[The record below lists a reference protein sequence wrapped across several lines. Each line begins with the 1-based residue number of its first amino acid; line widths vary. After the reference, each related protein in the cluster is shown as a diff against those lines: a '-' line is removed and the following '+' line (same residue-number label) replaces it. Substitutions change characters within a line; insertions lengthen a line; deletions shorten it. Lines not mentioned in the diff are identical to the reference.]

1 MDSVARAAQLAPR
14 LAARAFETVRTRR
27 MLPEIVALLR
37 DAGLFRV
44 LQPARWGG
52 DEASLHRHLD
62 VVEVVASGCGAT
74 GWCLGVMH
82 AHAWLMGL
90 FAEAA
95 QRDVYGADPDA
106 RIAAVLAPRGTAR
119 RAGEDYIVSGFWP
132 FCSGCHHAQ
141 WLILGAAVRAESDRS
156 LDEVVLLVPA
166 AEAAIQDDWYVG
178 GLAGTGSN
186 SIILRDVT
194 VPAHRAL
201 SMPAVFAGRA
211 PGSPLHR
218 STLYYSSAAPALALF
233 LCGPA
238 LGIARSALRAFIDR
252 LPGRIVSYT
261 FDEKQGDMPV
271 THLEVAEAATK
282 LDTARLVLHAVAD
295 EIEAWAGRRE
305 VMPLE
310 RRAKSRMDCAY
321 AARLCLESTELL
333 YLASGGAGLAETS
346 TLQLAQ
352 RDLHAIN
359 MHGLLALKTNLEMYG
374 RALLGHAPN
383 TPVL

>member
-1 MDSVARAAQLAPR
+1 
-14 LAARAFETVRTRR
+14 
-27 MLPEIVALLR
+27 
-37 DAGLFRV
+37 
-44 LQPARWGG
+44 
-52 DEASLHRHLD
+52 
-62 VVEVVASGCGAT
+62 
-74 GWCLGVMH
+74 
-82 AHAWLMGL
+82 
-90 FAEAA
+90 
-95 QRDVYGADPDA
+95 
-106 RIAAVLAPRGTAR
+106 
-119 RAGEDYIVSGFWP
+119 
-132 FCSGCHHAQ
+132 
-141 WLILGAAVRAESDRS
+141 
-156 LDEVVLLVPA
+156 
-166 AEAAIQDDWYVG
+166 
-178 GLAGTGSN
+178 
-186 SIILRDVT
+186 
-194 VPAHRAL
+194 
-201 SMPAVFAGRA
+201 
-211 PGSPLHR
+211 
-218 STLYYSSAAPALALF
+218 
-233 LCGPA
+233 
-238 LGIARSALRAFIDR
+238 
-252 LPGRIVSYT
+252 
-261 FDEKQGDMPV
+261 MPV